1 MTGFALLFL
10 AAVGNFL
17 GPIGLDPIGFA
28 LLSLA
33 EGNAPTSASEGAC

>member
-17 GPIGLDPIGFA
+17 GPIGLGPIGFA